1 MAGMLTQG
9 RRVVPQ
15 IFRRFSGYSA
25 ICCRAK
31 SSRQVHHALGAGQ
44 KTDFPL
50 AEYQKTKIW
59 SRNFHVASVYYQ
71 EIQEV
76 KSPGFSESISEGDI
90 RWDKAVGDF
99 VQEDELLGE
108 VETDKTGVAIHSPC
122 AGVIV
127 ELLVEDGATVTAHQ
141 PIMKIDTSAKGDAP
155 AKKADAPVSE
165 KPKPAA
171 EPAQDQAKP
180 APEAPPAK
188 SSGSS
193 GPIPTSP
200 PPPPPVPK
208 GPMSSYPTSSVK
220 VTPFEG
226 SAPQG
231 GARTETRTKMTRIRQ
246 KTAQRLKESQNTCAA
261 LTTFQECDMSN
272 LMEWRKTYKDQF
284 EKKHGVKLGMMSP
297 FIKAAAF
304 ALKNQPVV
312 NAVID
317 GNEIIYRDYI
327 DVSVAVAAPKGLVV
341 PVIRNVETLSYA
353 DVEKAI
359 LEYGE
364 KAKKN
369 MLAIEDMEGGTFSI
383 SNGGVF
389 GSLYGTPII
398 NQPQSA
404 ILGIHTIKKR
414 PVVVNDQIVIRPIM
428 ILALTYDHRL
438 IDGREAVTFLMDIKR
453 AIEDPRVM
461 LLDV

>member
-1 MAGMLTQG
+1 
-9 RRVVPQ
+9 
-15 IFRRFSGYSA
+15 
-25 ICCRAK
+25 
-31 SSRQVHHALGAGQ
+31 
-44 KTDFPL
+44 
-50 AEYQKTKIW
+50 
-59 SRNFHVASVYYQ
+59 
-71 EIQEV
+71 
-76 KSPGFSESISEGDI
+76 
-90 RWDKAVGDF
+90 
-99 VQEDELLGE
+99 
-108 VETDKTGVAIHSPC
+108 
-122 AGVIV
+122 
-127 ELLVEDGATVTAHQ
+127 
-141 PIMKIDTSAKGDAP
+141 
-155 AKKADAPVSE
+155 
-165 KPKPAA
+165 
-171 EPAQDQAKP
+171 
-180 APEAPPAK
+180 
-188 SSGSS
+188 
-193 GPIPTSP
+193 
-200 PPPPPVPK
+200 
-208 GPMSSYPTSSVK
+208 
-220 VTPFEG
+220 
-226 SAPQG
+226 
-231 GARTETRTKMTRIRQ
+231 
-246 KTAQRLKESQNTCAA
+246 
-261 LTTFQECDMSN
+261 MSN

-304 ALKNQPVV
+304 ALKNQPAV

-317 GNEIIYRDYI
+317 GNEIVYRDYVDI
-327 DVSVAVAAPKGLVV
+327 SVAVAAPKGLVV

-353 DVEKAI
+353 EVEKAI

-389 GSLYGTPII
+389 GSLFGTPII

>member
-15 IFRRFSGYSA
+15 IFRNFSGYSA
-25 ICCRAK
+25 ICRGFK
-31 SSRQVHHALGAGQ
+31 SSRQVHNVLGVGQ
-44 KTDFPL
+44 RTDFPL
-50 AEYQKTKIW
+50 AEYQKTKAW
-59 SRNFHVASVYYQ
+59 SRNFHVASVFYQ
-71 EIQEV
+71 EIKEV
-76 KSPGFSESISEGDI
+76 KCPGFSESISEGDV
-90 RWDKAVGDF
+90 RWEKAVGDF
-99 VQEDELLGE
+99 VQEDEPLGE
-108 VETDKTGVAIHSPC
+108 VETDKTGVPVLSPYT
-122 AGVIV
+122 GVIV
-127 ELLVEDGATVTAHQ
+127 ELLVEDGATVKAHQ
-141 PIMKIDTSAKGDAP
+141 PLVKIDVSAKGDAP
-155 AKKADAPVSE
+155 AKKAPASE
-165 KPKPAA
+165 KPPPAA
-171 EPAQDQAKP
+171 ESQKEPAKP
-180 APEAPPAK
+180 AEAPKAQ
-188 SSGSS
+188 SSSS
-193 GPIPTSP
+193 GPIPTTP

-208 GPMSSYPTSSVK
+208 EPMSSYPTSSVK

-226 SAPQG
+226 STSQG

-304 ALKNQPVV
+304 ALKNQPAV
-312 NAVID
+312 NAVIE
-317 GNEIIYRDYI
+317 GNEIVYRDYI
-327 DVSVAVAAPKGLVV
+327 DISVAVAAPKGLVV

-353 DVEKAI
+353 EVEKAI

-389 GSLYGTPII
+389 GSLFGTPII

>member
-9 RRVVPQ
+9 RRVVPK
-15 IFRRFSGYSA
+15 IFRRFSGYNALNHA
-25 ICCRAK
+25 IR
-31 SSRQVHHALGAGQ
+31 SSRQMHHALGAGQ
-44 KTDFPL
+44 TTKFPL
-50 AEYQKTKIW
+50 AELPKTQPW
-59 SRNFHVASVYYQ
+59 ARNFHVASVLYQ
-71 EIQEV
+71 EIKEV
-76 KSPGFSESISEGDI
+76 KCPGFSESISEGDV
-90 RWDKAVGDF
+90 RWEKAVGDF
-99 VQEDELLGE
+99 VQEDETLGE
-108 VETDKTGVAIHSPC
+108 VETDKTGVPIHSPF

-127 ELLVEDGATVTAHQ
+127 ELLVEDGTTVTAHQ
-141 PIMKIDTSAKGDAP
+141 PLMKIDVSAKGDAP
-155 AKKADAPVSE
+155 AKKVETPEPS
-165 KPKPAA
+165 KPSMEASK
-171 EPAQDQAKP
+171 EVEAKP
-180 APEAPPAK
+180 ASQAQGSL
-188 SSGSS
+188 SS
-193 GPIPTSP
+193 PIPSTP

-208 GPMSSYPTSSVK
+208 QPMSSYPTSSVK

-226 SAPQG
+226 SVAQG

-246 KTAQRLKESQNTCAA
+246 KTAQRLKESQNTCAT

-272 LMEWRKTYKDQF
+272 LMEWRKTYKEQF

-304 ALKNQPVV
+304 GLKNQPIV

-317 GNEIIYRDYI
+317 GNEIVYRDYI

-353 DVEKAI
+353 DIEKAI
-359 LEYGE
+359 MEYGE

-461 LLDV
+461 LLGV

>member
-9 RRVVPQ
+9 RRVVPH
-15 IFRRFSGYSA
+15 IFRGFSG
-25 ICCRAK
+25 CRAITYGLK
-31 SSRQVHHALGAGQ
+31 SSRQVHHALSAGQ

-50 AEYQKTKIW
+50 AEYQKKQTW
-59 SRNFHVASVYYQ
+59 ARNFHVSSVFYQ
-71 EIQEV
+71 DIKEV
-76 KSPGFSESISEGDI
+76 KCPGFSESISEGDV
-90 RWDKAVGDF
+90 RWEKAVGDF
-99 VQEDELLGE
+99 VQEDETLGE
-108 VETDKTGVAIHSPC
+108 VETDKTGVPIHSPYT
-122 AGVIV
+122 GVIV
-127 ELLVEDGATVTAHQ
+127 ELLVEDGATVQAHQ
-141 PIMKIDTSAKGDAP
+141 PLMKIDISASGDAP
-155 AKKADAPVSE
+155 AKKTEAPAAE

-171 EPAQDQAKP
+171 EKP
-180 APEAPPAK
+180 KEEAPPKQAQT
-188 SSGSS
+188 SSS
-193 GPIPTSP
+193 GPIPTTP

-208 GPMSSYPTSSVK
+208 APMSSYPTSSVK

-226 SAPQG
+226 SVAQG

-327 DVSVAVAAPKGLVV
+327 DISVAVASPKGLVV

-353 DVEKAI
+353 DIEKNI
-359 LEYGE
+359 LDYGE

-389 GSLYGTPII
+389 GSLFGTPII
-398 NQPQSA
+398 NLPQSA

-414 PVVVNDQIVIRPIM
+414 PVVVDDQIVIRPIM

-438 IDGREAVTFLMDIKR
+438 IDGREAVTFLVDIKR

-461 LLDV
+461 LLDI